1 MPSTED
7 RPVFAGLDR
16 LRHDLMNPLNVIVGA
31 TSALMQTDL
40 DERQR
45 SWLRMLDSSIKR
57 LQSIIERMDTYRTA
71 SGIDGR
77 ARLAD
82 LCSIAEARVAKPIV
96 RGRLIDAI
104 KRVVGSNR
112 PVRILLVDDSPD
124 LVALVKVYL
133 EDTGWEMDVVEN
145 GERAVAQATTEAYDV
160 VLMDID
166 LPGLDGATAAHAIRA
181 ADLARGA
188 SPTPVIAMTAFD
200 PGPPVFDDATTASDE
215 VVIDDQEI
223 APLVPEFLAHRRA
236 EIAAFR
242 QWLTRGDLGS
252 IQAAAHKMKG
262 TGRGYGLT
270 AVSRL
275 GGDLE
280 EAAHHQDR
288 ATIERL
294 IDELDGYLQR
304 VRIVDAKNR
313 HAD

>member
-7 RPVFAGLDR
+7 RLVFTGLDR

-31 TSALMQTDL
+31 TGALMQTDL
-40 DERQR
+40 DEGQR
-45 SWLRMLDSSIKR
+45 SWLRMLDSSVQR
-57 LQSIIERMDTYRTA
+57 LQTIIERIDAYRTA
-71 SGIDGR
+71 PGLDGR

-104 KRVVGSNR
+104 QRIVGTNR
-112 PVRILLVDDSPD
+112 AARILLVDDSPE
-124 LVALVKVYL
+124 LVALVRVYL
-133 EDTGWEMDVVEN
+133 EGTGWEIDVVET
-145 GERAVAQATTEAYDV
+145 GEGAVARATTEPYDV

-188 SPTPVIAMTAFD
+188 SPTPMIAMTAFD
-200 PGPPVFDDATTASDE
+200 PGPVSDDSTTAYDE
-215 VVIDDQEI
+215 VRIDDPEI

-236 EIAAFR
+236 EIGAFR

-270 AVSRL
+270 IVSRL

-288 ATIERL
+288 ATIARL
-294 IDELDGYLQR
+294 IDELDEYLQR
-304 VRIVDAKNR
+304 VRIVDENRR